1 MFKINI
7 CKKCRKFHV
16 MGNLNLE
23 HVMKDESILGLKR
36 FLCSAFLTF
45 VNTFINILT

>member
-1 MFKINI
+1 
-7 CKKCRKFHV
+7 
-16 MGNLNLE
+16 MGTLNLE

-36 FLCSAFLTF
+36 YLCNAFLTF